1 MRPPLLQI
9 APVLHL
15 TRITTA
21 FATISNI
28 WLVILWTRAHSQ
40 EQLAAPGTRLAETP
54 LVLLLI
60 GGAAA
65 ALGLYAFAVA
75 LNDILDVKRDRLLRP
90 ERPLASGQISERSA
104 AIVVAVTLLVA
115 ILGATVFGVGG
126 VLMMLLVA
134 AAVLIY
140 NAAGRFVP
148 AIGLVLLGLVFAGA
162 MVAPN
167 IELRFIWPVWLVM
180 THVIAVGAA
189 THVIGRRSPPL
200 SRRAIG
206 AVITGW
212 VLSTLLLVGAG
223 WLNSLSSDGL
233 WPPWVGPWAPMLIGA
248 LVLGFVVV
256 AARRVAR
263 LGPGQR
269 AAEKV
274 GRYGALWMSLYTV
287 AWTLGQGLVGPAAIL
302 GGLTLAGFLGMT
314 ALREAYN
321 LAEHP
326 LGYRR

>member
-1 MRPPLLQI
+1 
-9 APVLHL
+9 
-15 TRITTA
+15 
-21 FATISNI
+21 
-28 WLVILWTRAHSQ
+28 Q
-40 EQLAAPGTRLAETP
+40 EQSAAAGARLAQGGGP
-54 LVLLLI
+54 LILLLA

-75 LNDILDVKRDRLLRP
+75 LNDLLDVKRDRLLRP
-90 ERPLASGQISERSA
+90 ERPLASGQRSERA
-104 AIVVAVTLLVA
+104 GARGVAVTLRVA
-115 ILGATVFGVGG
+115 TRG
-126 VLMMLLVA
+126 

-148 AIGLVLLGLVFAGA
+148 AIGLTLLGLVFAGA
-162 MVAPN
+162 MIAPN

-200 SRRAIG
+200 SRRAIV
-206 AVITGW
+206 AVIAGW
-212 VLSTLLLVGAG
+212 ALSSVLLIGAG

-233 WPPWVGPWAPMLIGA
+233 WPPWVGPLAPALIGG
-248 LVLGFVVV
+248 LILSFVIV
-256 AARRVAR
+256 ATRRVLR

-287 AWTLGQGLVGPAAIL
+287 AWTLGQGLIGPAAIL